1 MTLRW
6 RCFSTCI
13 TCMVHWRWFIDGL
26 EVELATWQHLDPLYS
41 SCGASALWGGLQAR
55 RLSEAFQEQFLAC
68 NQSLLKQRGINC
80 SLSGSTGIVAFL
92 QVSFLL
98 SFACNTLELP

>member
-1 MTLRW
+1 MKMT
-6 RCFSTCI
+6 I
-13 TCMVHWRWFIDGL
+13 Q
-26 EVELATWQHLDPLYS
+26 QHLNPLYS
-41 SCGASALWGGLQAR
+41 SCIATALWGGVQVR

-68 NQSLLKQRGINC
+68 NHSLLKQRGINC

-98 SFACNTLELP
+98 SFACNTWHSIC